1 MKNIIYIILAIVVIP
16 GFTRAASAEDL
27 PDFGD
32 SAGSVIS
39 PDFERR
45 LGKSIMRKVYQEPSV
60 IRDPEVESYIQSIGY
75 RLVSNSDENQLPF
88 IFFII
93 NSPQINAFAAPGGVV
108 GVNSAVI
115 INSRTESELAGVLA
129 HEISHVTQR
138 HLARSFE
145 KASQMSMPMA
155 AAMLGSI
162 LLAVA
167 NPEAGMAALAATQGI
182 GMQSQI
188 NFTRANEEEAD
199 RVGMQLL
206 VRSGFDP
213 YGMPGFFEQLQNATK
228 YYGRPPEFLST
239 HPLTDSRSADTI
251 ARAEQYPKKEYKD
264 SINFS
269 LVRAKLIFYA
279 HNNTKEAVKY
289 FEKNLSI
296 ANDKD
301 KTPLRYG
308 YALALTADNRYEQA
322 REQIKIL
329 LNEDKNNTAYLLA
342 AANLETSQQ
351 NYATALGIY
360 QQTYKL
366 YPDYRPVVLGY
377 TKTLLDAKQPA
388 KAREL
393 LRNYGRYHEPDID
406 YYKLLARAEAQTG
419 HAAEAEIAN
428 AEYYYLSGDTKL
440 AIDRLK
446 YAQHNLQLDFYQ
458 RERMSARQAQ
468 LEYEYGLEQ
477 EAKL

>member
-1 MKNIIYIILAIVVIP
+1 MKNIIFIISAIVVILDY
-16 GFTRAASAEDL
+16 TKVASADEL

-45 LGKSIMRKVYQEPSV
+45 LGKSIMRKVYQDPSV
-60 IRDPEVESYIQSIGY
+60 IRDPEVQSYIQSIGY
-75 RLVSNSDENQLPF
+75 RLVSNSDDNQLPF
-88 IFFII
+88 TFFII

-108 GVNSAVI
+108 GINSAVL
-115 INSRTESELAGVLA
+115 INSRTESELASVLA

-162 LLAVA
+162 LLAIA
-167 NPEAGMAALAATQGI
+167 SPDAGMAALVATQGMGI
-182 GMQSQI
+182 QSQI

-213 YGMPGFFEQLQNATK
+213 YGMPGFFELLQNATK
-228 YYGRPPEFLST
+228 YYGKPPEFLST
-239 HPLTDSRSADTI
+239 HPLTDSRIADTI
-251 ARAEQYPKKEYKD
+251 SRAEQYPKKEYQD
-264 SINFS
+264 SVNFS
-269 LVRAKLIFYA
+269 LIRTKLIVYG
-279 HNNTKEAVKY
+279 HENSKEAVKY

-296 ANDKD
+296 AKEKD
-301 KTPLRYG
+301 RIPLTYG

-322 REQIKIL
+322 RQQIKTL

-342 AANLETSQQ
+342 AANLESSQN
-351 NYATALGIY
+351 NYATALGLF
-360 QQTYKL
+360 KEAHRL
-366 YPDYRPVVLGY
+366 YPDYRPVVMGY
-377 TKTLLDAKQPA
+377 AKTLLDAKKPSD
-388 KAREL
+388 ARDL
-393 LRNYGRYHEPDID
+393 LRNYSRYHEPDID
-406 YYKLLARAEAQTG
+406 YYKLLAQAEAQTG
-419 HAAEAEIAN
+419 HPAEAEIAN
-428 AEYYYLSGDTKL
+428 AEFHYLSGDTRL

-446 YAQHNLQLDFYQ
+446 YAQQKLQLDFYQ

-468 LEYEYGLEQ
+468 LEYEYELEQ
-477 EAKL
+477 EIKL